1 MRKGTLVQFEV
12 LGLLLTMIL
21 RVVQLALSLRFQS
34 ANSAF
39 HTPLFL
45 MALHRSLFLML
56 TFALVQ
62 PRSALE
68 I

>member
-12 LGLLLTMIL
+12 SDPFLTMTL
-21 RVVQLALSLRFQS
+21 RVVQLALSLHFQS

-45 MALHRSLFLML
+45 MALHRSLFLMMTL
-56 TFALVQ
+56 ALVQ